1 MHKDKNAEFI
11 YNTKMAVNS
20 PKFKSALANLMSQ
33 GVLFFM
39 ESFTLISKTA
49 HKALFGLLLLY
60 YYDYCKRKKINRR
73 KA

>member
-1 MHKDKNAEFI
+1 
-11 YNTKMAVNS
+11 MAVNS
-20 PKFKSALANLMSQ
+20 LKLKSALALYQKFDVTRSTI
-33 GVLFFM
+33 FM